1 MWLFT
6 NIGFFSVVRKPRE
19 TQLTVRARVASDLD
33 ALRTQYLPELGP
45 TVENA
50 GTDYRFRARVEAA
63 DLARATAAMVNDITY
78 SNFKSEVR
86 RAQGPERETTYHRVW
101 DEMLGVGRGGKGLR

>member
-19 TQLTVRARVASDLD
+19 TRLTVRARVASDLD
-33 ALRTQYLPELGP
+33 ALRAQYLPELGP
-45 TVENA
+45 TVEGA
-50 GTDYRFRARVEAA
+50 GTDYRFRARVDAA
-63 DLARATAAMVNDITY
+63 DLARATAAMIEGISY

-86 RAQGPERETTYHRVW
+86 RAQGPEREATYHRVW